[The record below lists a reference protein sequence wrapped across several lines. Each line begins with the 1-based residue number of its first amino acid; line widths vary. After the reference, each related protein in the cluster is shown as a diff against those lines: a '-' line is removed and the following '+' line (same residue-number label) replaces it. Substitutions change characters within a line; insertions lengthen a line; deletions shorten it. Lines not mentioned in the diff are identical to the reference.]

1 MCVCEIQNEYSY
13 PIFPNVE
20 EIIAVYVYIC
30 VREKERD
37 KQYVSVCM
45 CIESGTTASIALDYS
60 EDGDNEIFN
69 PDKRDSLSLITSTV
83 KYVCLKHGT
92 DAKKLRSNDGSP

>member
-1 MCVCEIQNEYSY
+1 MYVCI
-13 PIFPNVE
+13 
-20 EIIAVYVYIC
+20 
-30 VREKERD
+30 K
-37 KQYVSVCM
+37 
-45 CIESGTTASIALDYS
+45 SGTTASIALDYS

-92 DAKKLRSNDGSP
+92 DAKKRLRLTTGVRDSCAVE

>member
-1 MCVCEIQNEYSY
+1 MSKKSLLYVCE
-13 PIFPNVE
+13 
-20 EIIAVYVYIC
+20 
-30 VREKERD
+30 REKERD
-37 KQYVSVCM
+37 KECISVCM
-45 CIESGTTASIALDYS
+45 CIESGTTASIVLDYS

-92 DAKKLRSNDGSP
+92 DAKKHLTTGVRDSCAVE